1 MLTEFPMLPKYLDD
15 VIKIQKKMFI
25 VSLSSSQSQILL
37 STFQWS
43 YIPLCEF
50 YQKPNQGHFADIAGL
65 EWVLKKKNHFVKNVS
80 FSCKKSYTVLF
91 SWSMLYLCWKHFISY
106 IPYQNIPYQFKYHAD
121 FFFLN
126 LLKTFIQVK
135 TTFSSIT
142 LSGRHSER
150 H

>member
-1 MLTEFPMLPKYLDD
+1 MTSSKYKKKYCLTEFLT
-15 VIKIQKKMFI
+15 ISNI
-25 VSLSSSQSQILL
+25 VFNFLVKLYSTLRVLSKTKSRPFCRHRRAWMS
-37 STFQWS
+37 F
-43 YIPLCEF
+43 E
-50 YQKPNQGHFADIAGL
+50 
-65 EWVLKKKNHFVKNVS
+65 KKNHFVKNVS

>member
-1 MLTEFPMLPKYLDD
+1 MTSSKY
-15 VIKIQKKMFI
+15 KKKC
-25 VSLSSSQSQILL
+25 LL
-37 STFQWS
+37 SHWVPHNLKYCFQLFS
-43 YIPLCEF
+43 EVIFHSASFIKNQIEAILQTSPGLNEF
-50 YQKPNQGHFADIAGL
+50 
-65 EWVLKKKNHFVKNVS
+65 WKKKNHFVKNVS